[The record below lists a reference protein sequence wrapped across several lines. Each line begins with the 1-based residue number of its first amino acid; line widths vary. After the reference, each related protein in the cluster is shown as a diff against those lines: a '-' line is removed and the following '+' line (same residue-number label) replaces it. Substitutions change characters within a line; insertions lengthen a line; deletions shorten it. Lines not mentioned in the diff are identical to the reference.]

1 MKLIIGTKFYGHDS
15 SVFIFD
21 NKVFAISE
29 ERLTRYKHD
38 KFFPLNAIK
47 KYLECNGSKI
57 DDYDEIVLAHSFTDY
72 SKKII
77 FKNSYY
83 LEQIKRKIYNA
94 KYIKEYTVKQREFE
108 NKNSIGKILYLLSKG
123 NNGLK
128 FLFYRYK
135 NHKDSIINISKNILD
150 NLFSKKVVIKSF
162 DHEKCHAISSFVS
175 SKFDKALCITMDGY
189 GDQNIYSSIY
199 LIDNEFNIKQ
209 ITENKSLYKK
219 AAFIGD
225 KHKYSIELSL
235 GGIYTYFTF
244 FLGFTPLADE
254 GKVEAL
260 AAFGK
265 PIKEIYNF
273 LEDNIRVNGI
283 KITINEDMFQKKL
296 PLLLEKY
303 EKEKENL
310 ATTIKRFSEEIILE
324 YVKNVVKETGCNNIC
339 FSGGYLQMLSS
350 IKGYLK
356 R

>member
-38 KFFPLNAIK
+38 RIFPLNAIK
-47 KYLECNGSKI
+47 KYLEYSKVKI
-57 DDYDEIVLAHSFTDY
+57 GDFDEIVLAHSFTDY
-72 SKKII
+72 SKNMIL
-77 FKNSYY
+77 KNIYY
-83 LEQIKRKIYNA
+83 LEQIRKKIYNA
-94 KYIKEYTVKQREFE
+94 KYIKEYTVKHREFG

-135 NHKDSIINISKNILD
+135 NHKDSITNISKNIVE
-150 NLFSKKVVIKSF
+150 NLFGKKVVIKSF

-175 SKFDKALCITMDGY
+175 SKFNKALCITMDGH

-199 LIDNEFNIKQ
+199 LIDNKFNIRQ
-209 ITENKSLYKK
+209 IAENKSLYKK
-219 AAFIGD
+219 ASFIGD
-225 KHKYSIELSL
+225 KHKYSIESSL

-265 PIKEIYNF
+265 PVIEIYRF
-273 LEDNIRVNGI
+273 LEDNIKVNGI
-283 KITINEDMFQKKL
+283 KITINEDTIQKEL

-310 ATTIKRFSEEIILE
+310 AATIQKFSEEVILE
-324 YVKNVVKETGCNNIC
+324 YVKNAVKETGCNNIC
-339 FSGGYLQMLSS
+339 LSGGG
-350 IKGYLK
+350 IC
-356 R
+356 